1 MNLIIIVKYTNE
13 PPYLPLEAQR
23 LGMKPP
29 SIKNFK
35 KSVYVNLTILKA
47 QLFTNYIYVTD
58 SLRHTFT
65 QSWDI

>member
-35 KSVYVNLTILKA
+35 KSVYVNLTILKS
-47 QLFTNYIYVTD
+47 QLLSNYIDVTD
-58 SLRHTFT
+58 SLLH
-65 QSWDI
+65 SLSAV